1 MPFSIAF
8 QEEPLLYPC
17 EDRRT
22 PAAGGVSV
30 LGNTNEHFIASLCL
44 CSKGDYQR
52 QWRHAVAAL
61 LHGKDRAALITEYLG
76 PEIATHPEWW
86 PMYLA
91 GTRFSSKIS
100 SFSVTSCR
108 EHFRSRMHFHS
119 CATAKQKTRQE
130 GRFLSG
136 A

>member
-1 MPFSIAF
+1 VAVASFYCIKAYRMPFSIAF

-17 EDRRT
+17 EDRTT
-22 PAAGGVSV
+22 PAAGGVLV
-30 LGNTNEHFIASLCL
+30 LGNTNEHFIASLYHW
-44 CSKGDYQR
+44 SKED
-52 QWRHAVAAL
+52 
-61 LHGKDRAALITEYLG
+61 
-76 PEIATHPEWW
+76 W